1 MSTKSV
7 MQRNFFPLLCWD
19 VISSQRE
26 LMVEGFKKNI
36 DINILSDIS
45 QKKGWIFNWDQ
56 LITKSYDAI
65 VVTDT
70 NRKILW
76 VNDGFKD
83 MTGYP
88 KSFALGKTPGFL
100 QGKQTEE
107 STRVA
112 IRSKLSVG
120 DSFTQQVIN
129 YKQNKSPYV
138 CEITIYPVKNNRHEI
153 AAFLALEREIK
164 QAG

>member
-1 MSTKSV
+1 MSVKPV
-7 MQRNFFPLLCWD
+7 ERRNFFPLLCWD
-19 VISSQRE
+19 VISSQRQ
-26 LMVEGFKKNI
+26 LLVEVLRKNL
-36 DINILSDIS
+36 DINELSDIS
-45 QKKGWIFNWDQ
+45 EKKGWVFNWTELVD
-56 LITKSYDAI
+56 KSYDAI

-76 VNDGFKD
+76 VNDGFKE

-88 KSFALGKTPGFL
+88 KSFALGRTPNFL
-100 QGKQTEE
+100 QGKETNE
-107 STRVA
+107 SAREA

-120 DSFTQQVIN
+120 GSFTQQVIN
-129 YKQNKSPYV
+129 YKQDQSPYV

-153 AAFLALEREIK
+153 AAFLALEREIR

>member
-1 MSTKSV
+1 MATKSAA
-7 MQRNFFPLLCWD
+7 QRNFFPLLCWD

-26 LMVEGFKKNI
+26 LMVEGLRKNL
-36 DINILSDIS
+36 DINELADIS
-45 QKKGWIFNWDQ
+45 EKKGWIFNWKD
-56 LITKSYDAI
+56 LVDKSYDAI

-83 MTGYP
+83 MTGYS
-88 KSFALGKTPGFL
+88 KSFALGRTPNFL
-100 QGKQTEE
+100 QGKETNEA
-107 STRVA
+107 SRNA

-129 YKQNKSPYV
+129 YKQDQSPYV

-153 AAFLALEREIK
+153 AAFLALEREIR

>member
-1 MSTKSV
+1 MSIKSV
-7 MQRNFFPLLCWD
+7 ASRNFFPLLCWD

-26 LMVEGFKKNI
+26 LMVEGLRKKL
-36 DINILSDIS
+36 DINKLSDLS
-45 QKKGWIFNWDQ
+45 EKKGWVFNWKELVD
-56 LITKSYDAI
+56 KSYDAI

-88 KSFALGKTPGFL
+88 KSFAIGRNPNFL
-100 QGKQTEE
+100 QGKETNDSSRQ
-107 STRVA
+107 A
-112 IRSKLSVG
+112 IRNKLSVG

-129 YKQNKSPYV
+129 YKQDHSPYI

-153 AAFLALEREIK
+153 AAFLALEREIR

>member
-1 MSTKSV
+1 MSTKSAAP
-7 MQRNFFPLLCWD
+7 RSFFPLMCWD

-26 LMVEGFKKNI
+26 LMVQGLRKNL
-36 DINILSDIS
+36 DINQLSDIS
-45 QKKGWIFNWDQ
+45 EKKGWVFDWNE
-56 LITKSYDAI
+56 LANKSYDAI

-70 NRKILW
+70 NQKILW

-88 KSFALGKTPGFL
+88 KSFALGRNPNFL
-100 QGKQTEE
+100 QGKETNQD
-107 STRVA
+107 SKNA
-112 IRSKLSVG
+112 IRSQLTVG
-120 DSFTQQVIN
+120 DSFTQQVVN
-129 YKQNKSPYV
+129 YKQDQSPYV

-153 AAFLALEREIK
+153 AAFLALEREIR

>member
-1 MSTKSV
+1 MASKSAAP
-7 MQRNFFPLLCWD
+7 RNFFPLLCWD

-26 LMVEGFKKNI
+26 LMVEGLRKNL
-36 DINILSDIS
+36 DINELADIS
-45 QKKGWIFNWDQ
+45 EKKGWIFNWKD
-56 LITKSYDAI
+56 LVDKSYDAI
-65 VVTDT
+65 VVTDI

-83 MTGYP
+83 MTGYS
-88 KSFALGKTPGFL
+88 KSFALGRTPNFL
-100 QGKQTEE
+100 QGKETKEA
-107 STRVA
+107 SRNA
-112 IRSKLSVG
+112 IRSRLSVG

-129 YKQNKSPYV
+129 YKQDQSPYV

-153 AAFLALEREIK
+153 AAFLALEREIR